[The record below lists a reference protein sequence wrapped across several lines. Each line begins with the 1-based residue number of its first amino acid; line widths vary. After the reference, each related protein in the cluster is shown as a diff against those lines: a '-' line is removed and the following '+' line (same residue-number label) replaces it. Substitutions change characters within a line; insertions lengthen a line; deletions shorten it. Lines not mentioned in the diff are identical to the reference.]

1 MDGDVIGSVVQAGG
15 IAGGVHSAARTGD
28 AAADYVAN
36 TGVHIGDINLRTG
49 APVRT
54 RYREQVKQ
62 IAPKELVSRDA
73 ERAELAAFATDP
85 ACAGS
90 YALWRAPAWAGKS
103 ALLSWFVLH
112 PPPGVRVVS
121 FFITARMSSQ
131 NDRGAFVENVLEQLA
146 TLLDDPLPAL
156 LTVHTREAHL
166 LGLLADAAHVCE
178 ERGESLVLVVDG
190 LDEDRGVTTG
200 PDAHSIAA
208 LLPAELPPGLRVV
221 VSSRPQPPIPPDVPE
236 HHPLRDAGIARTLAT
251 SAKATAI
258 RAEMERELKE
268 LLTGTEIQQDLLGL
282 VAAAGGGLSPRD
294 LAELTGKSQWEVD
307 DHLRTVTG
315 RSFTLRDAHWQ
326 PDTVVYVLGHEELQ
340 TGAITMLGDTRIEG
354 YRDRL
359 HQMYARYREAG
370 WPLSSPEYLL
380 SGYFNMLKAVG
391 DLPKMITCCAD
402 LARHNRMLD
411 VSGGDVTAI
420 AEILSTQEAIVDGGL
435 QGTDAVSAMARLAVH
450 RDHLRKRNSYIPREL
465 PAVWAALGHVNRAEA
480 LAQSITSP
488 YWRRT
493 AQVALVEALVA
504 TEELDRAELVAHSI
518 VNAVERHESLVI
530 VVEALARAGAHDR
543 ARAITGLITDLIAR
557 SRAIC
562 AVARAIAEAGDIDQA
577 EACAR
582 SINNRL
588 WLVRALTAIAE
599 AAVDH
604 GEGERACELASE
616 AVSASRTLSRADVE
630 RAAKK
635 ALSKALIVVGEDDES
650 RVLAKLLRSQQVAP
664 KPAPDPGE
672 HSKYDGVPV
681 DQVDNCEQL
690 VLLAR
695 EAIARGDRDRAR
707 DAATEA
713 EILARKISNPVGD
726 GQALVTLIKAA
737 VNVDE
742 FDRLL
747 AVAELITG
755 HYERV
760 QALTA
765 LMNVVADED
774 LARARAIGATAEAHA
789 RLTASEIEQKQALLN
804 LVRAVVPIGDLDWAE
819 ALTQSIPASGE
830 HTEAL
835 YLLTEA
841 LAANGNSDRAV
852 QLAHTIPGSDER
864 CRVLIGIAWSMM
876 RTGDRGG
883 ASELVTRVTTM
894 ADMISP
900 VGKRFQTLVKL
911 IGLTA
916 AAGNPGQADRLITE
930 AEALIGAVDD
940 TTWETSG
947 LIQTVAMAD
956 GLTRA
961 ETLARSIADPHRRRV
976 ALTELRGHALTKR
989 FDELAALQIE
999 PSQLDVLIAEGS
1011 FDQAAQLIRSIPDPD
1026 NQCAAWVAWARHA
1039 GPAYCTEPIVAVLN
1053 QQPWTKATGLI
1064 AEYEPS
1070 VLAVLIDEL
1079 LAISTHTPKPPA

>member
-1 MDGDVIGSVVQAGG
+1 M
-15 IAGGVHSAARTGD
+15 HSAARTGD

-62 IAPKELVSRDA
+62 IAPKVLVNREP

-131 NDRGAFVENVLEQLA
+131 NDRAAFVENVLEQLA

-156 LTVHTREAHL
+156 LTVHTREAHM
-166 LGLLADAAHVCE
+166 LGLLADAAHACE

-208 LLPAELPPGLRVV
+208 LLPAELPAGLRAV

-236 HHPLRDAGIARTLAT
+236 HHPLRDAGIARTLAP

-268 LLTGTEIQQDLLGL
+268 LLTGTDVQQDLLGL

-315 RSFTLRDAHWQ
+315 RSFTLRDAHWR

-340 TGAITMLGDTRIEG
+340 TAAITMLGDTRIRG

-359 HQMYARYREAG
+359 HEMYERYRQAG
-370 WPLSSPEYLL
+370 WPPFSPEYLL

-391 DLPKMITCCAD
+391 DLPRMITCCTD

-411 VSGGDVTAI
+411 VSGGDVAAL
-420 AEILSTQEAIVDGGL
+420 AEIISAQETIADGGL
-435 QGTDAVSAMARLAVH
+435 LGTAAVTATARLAVH
-450 RDHLRKRNSYIPREL
+450 RDHLRKRNSYIPCEL

-488 YWRRT
+488 YWRRR

-504 TEELDRAELVAHSI
+504 TEDLDRAELVAHSI

-530 VVEALARAGAHDR
+530 VTEALAAAGAHDR
-543 ARAITGLITDLIAR
+543 ARAITGMITDLIAR
-557 SRAIC
+557 SRALY
-562 AVARAIAEAGDIDQA
+562 AVARAIAEAGDTDRA

-599 AAVDH
+599 AAADH

-616 AVSASRTLSRADVE
+616 AVSASRTLSKADVE
-630 RAAKK
+630 HAARK
-635 ALSKALIVVGEDDES
+635 ALSKALIVTGKDDES
-650 RVLAKLLRSQQVAP
+650 RVLAKLIRSQPVDP
-664 KPAPDPGE
+664 KPTPDREE
-672 HSKYDGVPV
+672 HPEFDGVPV
-681 DQVDNCEQL
+681 DQVRNCEQL

-695 EAIARGDRDRAR
+695 NAIAKGDRNRAR
-707 DAATEA
+707 VAATQA
-713 EILARKISNPVGD
+713 ETLARKISSPVGD
-726 GQALVTLIKAA
+726 GQALVMLIKAA
-737 VNVDE
+737 VAVDE
-742 FDRLL
+742 LDRLL

-765 LMNVVADED
+765 LMNVMADED
-774 LARARAIGATAEAHA
+774 PVRARALGATAEAHA
-789 RLTASEIEQKQALLN
+789 GLAETEIEQKQALLA
-804 LVRAVVPIGDLDWAE
+804 LVKAAMRIGELDWAE
-819 ALTQSIPASGE
+819 ALAQSIPASGE
-830 HTEAL
+830 RAEAL
-835 YLLTEA
+835 YLLTETF
-841 LAANGNSDRAV
+841 AANGNSDRAV
-852 QLAHTIPGSDER
+852 QLAHTLPGPAEH
-864 CRVLIGIAWSMM
+864 CRALLGVARSMIKA
-876 RTGDRGG
+876 GDRGG
-883 ASELVTRVTTM
+883 ARELVARITTV
-894 ADMISP
+894 AHMIRP

-911 IGLTA
+911 IDMA
-916 AAGNPGQADRLITE
+916 AAVGDQRQTDQLITK

-940 TTWETSG
+940 ATWETCRF
-947 LIQTVAMAD
+947 IQTIAMAE

-961 ETLARSIADPHRRRV
+961 ETVARSITDRHRRHLALAELRGE
-976 ALTELRGHALTKR
+976 ALTEATIQRPFFR
-989 FDELAALQIE
+989 VERS
-999 PSQLDVLIAEGS
+999 PLDVLIAEGR
-1011 FDQAAQLIRSIPDPD
+1011 FDQAAELIRSIPDPD
-1026 NQCAAWVAWARHA
+1026 NQCVAWVAWARHA
-1039 GPAYCTEPIVAVLN
+1039 GPAFSTEPIVAVLS
-1053 QQPWTKATGLI
+1053 QQRWTKAIGLI
-1064 AEYEPS
+1064 AEYEPA
-1070 VLAVLIDEL
+1070 VLAVLIEEL
-1079 LAISTHTPKPPA
+1079 LAISTPSPKSSP